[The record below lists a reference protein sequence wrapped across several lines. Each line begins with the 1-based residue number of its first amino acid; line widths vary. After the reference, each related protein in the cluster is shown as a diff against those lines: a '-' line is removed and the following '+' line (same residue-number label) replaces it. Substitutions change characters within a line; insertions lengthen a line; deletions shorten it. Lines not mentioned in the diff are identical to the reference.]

1 MLETTGVPTEEQ
13 IKNVFPPMEVI
24 NRGPVAAIECFQQIP
39 CNPCTT
45 SCRFGAI
52 YIGEDINDL
61 PIMDVTR
68 CTGCGICLTKCPGLA
83 ITIIDGSKSEDY
95 IYFSIPY
102 EMSPLPKIGS
112 VVKALDREGK
122 YLTDVKVNNVR
133 SNKRFD
139 RTNIVTLEVPR
150 DLIYQFRNIS
160 MEVSG

>member
-1 MLETTGVPTEEQ
+1 
-13 IKNVFPPMEVI
+13 
-24 NRGPVAAIECFQQIP
+24 
-39 CNPCTT
+39 
-45 SCRFGAI
+45 
-52 YIGEDINDL
+52 
-61 PIMDVTR
+61 MDVTR